1 MPLTPARSAELTD
14 DKLPVSHHAAK
25 AKHVI
30 FCYMSGGVSHV
41 DSFDPKPRLRQDH
54 GKPMPMKVE
63 RTQFN
68 QNGNVM
74 ASPFKFK
81 KWGESGLSI
90 SSMFP
95 KIGEVADELAVVR
108 SMTTNVNEHAQGNYA
123 MHTGFPFIGHPSAG
137 AWCNYGLGTENENL
151 PGFVVL
157 QSGGA
162 VVPHGGVGLF
172 SNGFLPAQNQGSI
185 LQADRRPAV
194 ENIRPGLSLRDQ
206 RNHLDLIQRLDESY
220 QASANHAG

>member
-1 MPLTPARSAELTD
+1 MFDKTKTRDAVTRRQMLRQTSTGFGLLALQAMMSQGSYAMPFNSSKLLGATN
-14 DKLPVSHHAAK
+14 DKVPVSHHAAK

-41 DSFDPKPRLRQDH
+41 DSFDPKPRLQRDN

-81 KWGESGLSI
+81 NWGESGLPI

-95 KIGEVADELAVVR
+95 KIGELADELAVVR
-108 SMTTNVNEHAQGNYA
+108 SMTTAVNEHAQGNYA
-123 MHTGFPFIGHPSAG
+123 MHTGFPFIGHPSA
-137 AWCNYGLGTENENL
+137 
-151 PGFVVL
+151 
-157 QSGGA
+157 
-162 VVPHGGVGLF
+162 
-172 SNGFLPAQNQGSI
+172 AQ
-185 LQADRRPAV
+185 
-194 ENIRPGLSLRDQ
+194 
-206 RNHLDLIQRLDESY
+206 
-220 QASANHAG
+220 

>member
-1 MPLTPARSAELTD
+1 MFDKVTFNKSNTRGVLTRRQMLRQTSTGFGLLALQAMMSQGGYAMPLESAKSSGMAD
-14 DKLPVSHHAAK
+14 DKVPVSHHAAK

-41 DSFDPKPRLRQDH
+41 DSFDPKPRLQQEN

-81 KWGESGLSI
+81 QWGESGLPI

-95 KIGEVADELAVVR
+95 KIGELADELAVVR
-108 SMTTNVNEHAQGNYA
+108 
-123 MHTGFPFIGHPSAG
+123 
-137 AWCNYGLGTENENL
+137 
-151 PGFVVL
+151 
-157 QSGGA
+157 
-162 VVPHGGVGLF
+162 
-172 SNGFLPAQNQGSI
+172 
-185 LQADRRPAV
+185 
-194 ENIRPGLSLRDQ
+194 
-206 RNHLDLIQRLDESY
+206 
-220 QASANHAG
+220 

>member
-1 MPLTPARSAELTD
+1 MFDRVTFNQATVRGALTRRQMLRQTSTGFGLLALQAMMSEGGYAMPLTPARSAELTD

-81 KWGESGLSI
+81 KWGESGL
-90 SSMFP
+90 
-95 KIGEVADELAVVR
+95 
-108 SMTTNVNEHAQGNYA
+108 
-123 MHTGFPFIGHPSAG
+123 
-137 AWCNYGLGTENENL
+137 
-151 PGFVVL
+151 
-157 QSGGA
+157 
-162 VVPHGGVGLF
+162 
-172 SNGFLPAQNQGSI
+172 
-185 LQADRRPAV
+185 
-194 ENIRPGLSLRDQ
+194 
-206 RNHLDLIQRLDESY
+206 
-220 QASANHAG
+220 